1 MITYAPVST
10 FSMDVVGDAYVGHA
24 APVAGSPAPCLV
36 VLTADGTPI
45 AYSRA
50 GRFSAAAEAAGL
62 RHGWCAFHLPGRAL
76 AMGLG
81 DSVQIRCGVTDAVL
95 VQPGFD
101 AAVLQVPGP
110 ESSQISVIDV
120 VALSREGE
128 SCSSVEQL
136 AAFARYH
143 LQKHGLHSFLHATFQ
158 MFFGRD
164 ADNEVIEAW
173 LRAGD
178 PETEV
183 LPFLEGVVGSKENQ
197 AKHFRH
203 LPGPFQTQ
211 FRYDRGFLG

>member
-1 MITYAPVST
+1 MITYAPVAS
-10 FSMDVVGDAYVGHA
+10 FAMDIVGDAYVGHA
-24 APVAGSPAPCLV
+24 APTPGSQAPCLV

-50 GRFSAAAEAAGL
+50 ARYSETAEAAGI
-62 RHGWCAFHLPGRAL
+62 RHGWCGFFLPGRAL

-81 DSVQIRCGVTDAVL
+81 DSVQIRCGATDAVL
-95 VQPGFD
+95 AQPGFD
-101 AAVLQVPGP
+101 PAILQTPAP
-110 ESSQISVIDV
+110 ATSQISVIDV
-120 VALSREGE
+120 VTLARDGE
-128 SCSSVEQL
+128 SCTSVEQL
-136 AAFARYH
+136 AEFARHH

-164 ADNEVIEAW
+164 ADNEVIDAW

-178 PETEV
+178 PEAEV
-183 LPFLEGVVGSKENQ
+183 LPFLEGVIGSKENQ

-211 FRYDRGFLG
+211 FRYDRSFIG